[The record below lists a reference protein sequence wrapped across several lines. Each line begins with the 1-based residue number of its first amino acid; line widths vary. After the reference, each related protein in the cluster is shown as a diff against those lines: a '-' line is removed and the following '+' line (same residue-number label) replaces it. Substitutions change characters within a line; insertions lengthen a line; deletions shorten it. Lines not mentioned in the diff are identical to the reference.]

1 MTINEKTNKELKSI
15 ISQFKDSYRIACD
28 SSRNE
33 YIKTLSAGARVPKE
47 GILYGDERRQEFES
61 MCAGYRDKA
70 LALLNK
76 VLSDLHDKMTEAPS
90 TDAVNSITLLGLRK
104 HISQSE
110 IENLLERYGDN
121 PQAWNTIVS
130 IARDHDIHAFNDHPI
145 KRQIEAV
152 DGLART
158 MERTISAQSANGG
171 HASDGFLY
179 NVKGCDFSSPR
190 AGNPCNVCHR
200 ERGNRAIGDS
210 YRLRWGHDE
219 RNSYT
224 RRCDAKVSKRHSI
237 QVKRS

>member
-33 YIKTLSAGARVPKE
+33 YMKTLSAGARVPKE

-104 HISQSE
+104 NISQSE

-130 IARDHDIHAFNDHPI
+130 IARDHNLSYFGNHPI
-145 KRQIEAV
+145 EGQ
-152 DGLART
+152 
-158 MERTISAQSANGG
+158 ISAINDLSRSLERVLSTRSAIDG
-171 HASDGFLY
+171 HATDGFLSM
-179 NVKGCDFSSPR
+179 V
-190 AGNPCNVCHR
+190 
-200 ERGNRAIGDS
+200 EMQI
-210 YRLRWGHDE
+210 DE
-219 RNSYT
+219 VFP
-224 RRCDAKVSKRHSI
+224 AEV
-237 QVKRS
+237 

>member
-33 YIKTLSAGARVPKE
+33 YMKTLSAGARVPKE
-47 GILYGDERRQEFES
+47 GILYGNERRQEFES

-104 HISQSE
+104 NISQSE

-130 IARDHDIHAFNDHPI
+130 IARDHNISSFGDHPI
-145 KRQIEAV
+145 EGQIS
-152 DGLART
+152 DINDLSRSL
-158 MERTISAQSANGG
+158 ERVLSTRSAIDG
-171 HASDGFLY
+171 HATDGFLSM
-179 NVKGCDFSSPR
+179 V
-190 AGNPCNVCHR
+190 
-200 ERGNRAIGDS
+200 EMQI
-210 YRLRWGHDE
+210 DE
-219 RNSYT
+219 VFP
-224 RRCDAKVSKRHSI
+224 AEV
-237 QVKRS
+237 